1 MGKAIIGR
9 KVGMTQIFAEDGR
22 VIPVTVI
29 EAGPCPIVQ
38 VKTVETDGYTALK
51 LGFLPAKEK
60 ALNKPDLGQFKKAGV
75 SPCKVLKEVRVDST
89 EGYSVGDE
97 VKADVFAAGDKVDA
111 SGVTKG
117 HGYTGVI
124 KRWNQHRLKET
135 HGVGPVHREPGS
147 MGANSSPSRVFKHKN
162 LAGQYGVENVTI
174 QNLEVVRVDVARNA
188 ILVKGAI
195 PGVKG
200 SVVTL
205 KTSVKA

>member
-9 KVGMTQIFAEDGR
+9 KVGMTQLFAEDGK

-29 EAGPCPIVQ
+29 EAGPCPVVQ
-38 VKTVETDGYTALK
+38 VKTPDTDGYTALK

-75 SPCKVLKEVRVDST
+75 APCKYLREVRLESV
-89 EGYSVGDE
+89 EGYKVGDE